1 MQRIL
6 FVCLGNICRS
16 PMAEFL
22 LRDMVAQQGLAAR
35 ISVDSAGTSGW
46 HDGEDMHVGTA
57 KILTDLGIDHTGF
70 HSSKV
75 QASDFDHFDYVIAMD
90 GDNLHQLEKLFGHYP
105 DKIFVITDLVPELG
119 YQGVPDPYFTND
131 FQETQTLL
139 QAACQVLLQRF

>member
-22 LRDMVAQQGLAAR
+22 LRDMLAQQGLVAR

-75 QASDFDHFDYVIAMD
+75 QA
-90 GDNLHQLEKLFGHYP
+90 
-105 DKIFVITDLVPELG
+105 
-119 YQGVPDPYFTND
+119 
-131 FQETQTLL
+131 
-139 QAACQVLLQRF
+139 

>member
-16 PMAEFL
+16 SMAEFL
-22 LRDMVAQQGLAAR
+22 SRDMAASQGLAAQ

-57 KILTDLGIDHTGF
+57 QILDALHIDHSGF

-75 QASDFDHFDYVIAMD
+75 KASDFEYFDSLIAMD
-90 GDNLHQLEKLFGHYP
+90 GDNLHQLEKLFGHHT
-105 DKIFVITDLVPELG
+105 DKMFVITDLVPELG
-119 YQGVPDPYFTND
+119 YQGVPDPYFTHD
-131 FQETQTLL
+131 FEETQNLL
-139 QAACQVLLQRF
+139 QAACQVLLQHF

>member
-22 LRDMVAQQGLAAR
+22 LRDMAASQGLAAQ

-57 KILTDLGIDHTGF
+57 QILDALHIDHSGF

-75 QASDFDHFDYVIAMD
+75 KASDFEHFDYIIAMD
-90 GDNLHQLEKLFGHYP
+90 GDNLQTLEKQFGHHP
-105 DKIFVITDLVPELG
+105 AKMFVVTDLVPELG
-119 YQGVPDPYFTND
+119 YHGVPDPYFTQN